1 MKSKLLVRLI
11 VSVCFCLSFVVSVSS
26 QSPLWIYGN
35 KLIHFSETGITTSNL
50 PQPGVDLDLHYTG
63 QIPTRGQNCQF
74 DNQGNLLFFI
84 IDGNIYDRDGYII
97 APYSEFAIENGHPIM
112 SCYSDDIAITNVP
125 GHCNKFYLF
134 YTVQYEQGSSITYG
148 YCSILDLDAQ
158 NPFFPNIPSRKGTL
172 VNGDFQTD
180 VDDPFYYF
188 FEANSSNNNG
198 TPPTYA
204 RRLTGINNSTKSFN
218 LFEVLELSEN
228 HKIVI
233 IGSRND
239 GFVFCEL
246 TPGNIT
252 IDSNCSIEGED
263 TEETYYGSLK
273 SVALAGGVYRIAS
286 QSVCNQGQTSEGNL
300 PFFVHNFSFPAGI
313 ASTTEFEINSDPN
326 DQIIAFEFSPDGN
339 NLWFTKLHEPQIGVC
354 NLNTGL
360 VSFPLSTSS
369 LPPSIDLSEFAFSEM
384 EGQKDESGAEVI
396 YLSSAS
402 GLYKLSSPNNPNT
415 STITTVSWAIGIPPC
430 SAEVNNIYNINS
442 IYTLQPQNTG
452 TPIIQDYLA
461 GSSCCHD
468 YVVIHDDAPTQINT
482 SIDGNWYNGQNPF
495 QNQSS
500 PIKIVNDL
508 VFQTGTVT
516 HIYNMTFEFDVNA
529 DVIIQKGA
537 SVYLH
542 GTTWT
547 SLDCEN
553 IMWPGVDLLGTTNA
567 ANSIDQL
574 PVSGGD
580 QGYLNLSNSVIE
592 NAMIGIDVG
601 GNFPNN
607 AGGIVRASQSTFR
620 NNYND
625 VIFKKYRFEIGGD
638 PVQNKSYF
646 NLCTFITD
654 EHLNNPSLSPNNH
667 VLLKSVDKISFKNCS
682 FMNKTDI
689 NTYNWF
695 NRGTGIYSSRASF
708 TVDGSND
715 TWSGSPVDSEQTTF
729 YKLQYGIRSAGFNDP
744 DAFYT
749 CKEQEF
755 QYCLYGIVNY
765 NTDNVLIYLNNFVL
779 PDAAG
784 FNSNETVERGI
795 YLTNSTG
802 YVVEQNTFDGFDDFQ
817 VNDEFPCAL
826 GIWVDNSGDAANEIR
841 NNDFNEMKL
850 GTYITRNNKN
860 MVIGPDSANADYDI
874 GFEQTGLQLICNTYT
889 NGQTDI
895 FRDAQTLIRQD
906 QGGIQPM
913 PLGFLNAGNRFSA
926 PDCEGAV
933 SDFVIDPDNVFYNNY
948 WCYDQP
954 NTIPDCGGICGV
966 AGVNQDMD
974 LLINNIAFGMDYD
987 DSDCPNKFGSPIV
1000 NSPNPVLISGFML
1013 QLDSVRVQLQV
1024 AKSTYKLVVDHN
1036 MKQNTL
1042 DVLTEA
1048 FPHESQYYRDLLMQR
1063 FPLSSE
1069 VMRELIKQST
1079 RLSPWHLTEV
1089 LLANSPLSK
1098 DLLFEIDRAQ
1108 ILSPFFMNFLQNANS
1123 GTSLKRVMELNIL
1136 NLATER
1142 DYLLQSIAH
1151 AGLSYESNAEIDLDQ
1166 AIHSSDYITQM
1177 AFQKGASA
1185 CRIVAAQLA
1194 SEGDYEYAISLV
1206 STDSLLSSYHRIL
1219 QMEQSVNGDWSLL
1232 NEVQKNILFEISAL
1246 KKDYG
1251 NSLALSI
1258 LHELGLGNQEPEPNF
1273 PIQYRSL
1280 KTRSNDYENENK
1292 LLGVWP
1298 NPASGSVWLTYPN
1311 EADGLGSVEIYDM
1324 QGRLINK
1331 FTPSSNGLVKIQL
1344 SNYSNGVYVVRLIA
1358 FEKEIDNVK
1367 LTVIEGK

>member
-11 VSVCFCLSFVVSVSS
+11 VSVSFCLSFVVSVSS

-50 PQPGVDLDLHYTG
+50 PQPGTDSTLHYIG
-63 QIPTRGQNCQF
+63 QIPNKGQNCQF
-74 DNQGNLLFFI
+74 DDQGNLLFFI
-84 IDGNIYDRDGYII
+84 IDGNIYDSEGYII
-97 APYSEFAIENGHPIM
+97 APYSEFANENGSPVM
-112 SCYSDDIAITNVP
+112 SCYSDDIASTNVP
-125 GHCNKFYLF
+125 GYCNKFYLF
-134 YTVQYEQGSSITYG
+134 YTVQDLQSSSQTYS
-148 YCSILDLDAQ
+148 YCSILDLEAQ
-158 NPFFPNIPSRKGTL
+158 NPFFPGMPNRKGSL
-172 VNGDFQTD
+172 INGYTQSDTN
-180 VDDPFYYF
+180 DPFYYF
-188 FEANSSNNNG
+188 FEANASNNDG
-198 TPPTYA
+198 PPPTYA

-218 LFEVLELSEN
+218 LFEILELSEN

-252 IDSNCSIEGED
+252 MDSNCSIEGVD

-273 SVALAGGVYRIAS
+273 SVALAGGGYRIAS

-300 PFFVHNFSFPAGI
+300 PFFIHNFSFPAGI
-313 ASTTEFEINSDPN
+313 TSTAEFEINSDPN

-369 LPPSIDLSEFAFSEM
+369 VPPSIDLTEFAFSEM

-415 STITTVSWAIGIPPC
+415 STITTVSWAFGIPPC

-452 TPIIQDYLA
+452 SPIIQNYLA

-468 YVVIHDDAPTQINT
+468 YVVIHDEAPTEINT
-482 SIDGNWYNGQNPF
+482 SIDGNWYDGQNPF

-529 DVIIQKGA
+529 DVIIEKGA

-547 SLDCEN
+547 SLSCED

-574 PVSGGD
+574 PITGGD

-625 VIFKKYRFEIGGD
+625 VIFKKYHFEIGND

-646 NLCTFITD
+646 NLCTFVTD

-715 TWSGSPVDSEQTTF
+715 AWTGSPTDSEQTTF
-729 YKLQYGIRSAGFNDP
+729 YKLLYGIRSAGFNDP
-744 DAFYT
+744 AAFYT

-765 NTDNVLIYLNNFVL
+765 NTDNVLIYLNNFKL

-784 FNSNETVERGI
+784 FSSNQSVERGI

-802 YVVEQNTFDGFDDFQ
+802 YTVEQNTFDGFDDFQ
-817 VNDEFPCAL
+817 VNDDFPCAL

-860 MVIGPDSANADYDI
+860 MVVGPDSTNADYDI

-926 PDCEGAV
+926 PDCEGSV

-948 WCYDQP
+948 WCHDQP

-966 AGVNQDMD
+966 AGVNLDMD
-974 LLINNIAFGMDYD
+974 LLINNIAFGNDYD

-1000 NSPNPVLISGFML
+1000 NSPNPALISGFML
-1013 QLDSVRVQLQV
+1013 QLDSVREQLQV

-1042 DVLTEA
+1042 DVLAEA

-1108 ILSPFFMNFLQNANS
+1108 ILSSFFMNFLQNANS

-1142 DYLLQSIAH
+1142 DYLIQSIAH
-1151 AGLSYESNAEIDLDQ
+1151 AGLSYESDAEIDLDQ
-1166 AIHSSDYITQM
+1166 AIHSSDYIAQM
-1177 AFQKGASA
+1177 GLQKGVSA
-1185 CRIVAAQLA
+1185 CRIIAAHFA
-1194 SEGDYEYAISLV
+1194 NEGEYEDAIELV
-1206 STDSLLSSYHRIL
+1206 SNDSLLSSYHRIL

-1232 NEVQKNILFEISAL
+1232 NEVQKNVLFEISDL
-1246 KKDYG
+1246 KKDYS

-1258 LHELGLGNQEPEPNF
+1258 LHELGLGNQEPEPKF

-1298 NPASGSVWLTYPN
+1298 NPASGSAWLTYPN

-1331 FTPSSNGLVKIQL
+1331 FTPSSNGLVEIQL

>member
-11 VSVCFCLSFVVSVSS
+11 VSVSFCLSFVVSVSS

-35 KLIHFSETGITTSNL
+35 KLIHFSGTEITTSNL
-50 PQPGVDLDLHYTG
+50 PQPGEDELLHYTG

-74 DNQGNLLFFI
+74 DDQGNLLFFI
-84 IDGNIYDRDGYII
+84 IDGNIYDSEGYII
-97 APYSEFAIENGHPIM
+97 APYSEFANENGSPVM
-112 SCYSDDIAITNVP
+112 SCYSDDIASTNVP
-125 GHCNKFYLF
+125 GYCNKFYLF
-134 YTVQYEQGSSITYG
+134 YTVQDLQSSSQTYS
-148 YCSILDLDAQ
+148 YCSILDLEAQ
-158 NPFFPNIPSRKGTL
+158 NPFFPGMPNRKGSL
-172 VNGDFQTD
+172 INGYTQSDTN
-180 VDDPFYYF
+180 DPFYYF
-188 FEANSSNNNG
+188 FEANASNNDG
-198 TPPTYA
+198 PPPTYA

-218 LFEVLELSEN
+218 LFEILELSEN

-252 IDSNCSIEGED
+252 MDSNCSIEGVD

-273 SVALAGGVYRIAS
+273 SVALAGGGYRIAS

-300 PFFVHNFSFPAGI
+300 PFFIHNFSFPAGI
-313 ASTTEFEINSDPN
+313 TSTAEFEINSDPN

-369 LPPSIDLSEFAFSEM
+369 VPPSIDLTEFAFSEM

-415 STITTVSWAIGIPPC
+415 STITTVSWAFGIPPC

-452 TPIIQDYLA
+452 SPIIQDYLA

-468 YVVIHDDAPTQINT
+468 YVVIHDEAPTEINT
-482 SIDGNWYNGQNPF
+482 SIDGNWYDGQNPF

-529 DVIIQKGA
+529 DVIIEKGA

-547 SLDCEN
+547 SLSCED
-553 IMWPGVDLLGTTNA
+553 IMWPGVDLLGTTNT

-574 PVSGGD
+574 PITGGD

-625 VIFKKYRFEIGGD
+625 VIFKKYHFEIGND

-646 NLCTFITD
+646 NLCTFVTD

-715 TWSGSPVDSEQTTF
+715 PWTGSPIDSEQTTF

-744 DAFYT
+744 AAFYT

-765 NTDNVLIYLNNFVL
+765 NTDNVLIYLNNFKL

-784 FNSNETVERGI
+784 FTSNGSMERGI

-802 YVVEQNTFDGFDDFQ
+802 YVVEQNTFTGFDDFQ
-817 VNDEFPCAL
+817 VAEEYPCAL

-850 GTYITRNNKN
+850 GIYITGQNRDTVDAGNGTDGSGEK
-860 MVIGPDSANADYDI
+860 DD
-874 GFEQTGLQLICNTYT
+874 QTGLQLLCNTFT
-889 NGQTDI
+889 NGQTDVY
-895 FRDAQTLIRQD
+895 RDQNTYMRWV
-906 QGGIQPM
+906 QGGNQGNGNPDIR
-913 PLGFLNAGNRFSA
+913 AGNRFSEN
-926 PDCEGAV
+926 DCSGTV
-933 SDFVIDPDNVFYNNY
+933 SDWINDPYNVEHIYY
-948 WCYDQP
+948 VCHDQP
-954 NTIPDCGGICGV
+954 NTIPDCGG
-966 AGVNQDMD
+966 
-974 LLINNIAFGMDYD
+974 
-987 DSDCPNKFGSPIV
+987 V
-1000 NSPNPVLISGFML
+1000 NSTHPEGNETILMTNSVDDGILYNEGDCANAYSSGGGQNPGGIAGIIT
-1013 QLDSVRVQLQV
+1013 QLNTARTELHI
-1024 AKSTYKLVVDHN
+1024 AKTTYNAVVDN
-1036 MKQNTL
+1036 NQKQSTIDILN
-1042 DVLTEA
+1042 EA
-1048 FPHESQYYRDLLMQR
+1048 FPHESQYYRDLLTNR
-1063 FPLSSE
+1063 YPLSDE
-1069 VMRELIKQST
+1069 VLRQLIAQSN
-1079 RLSPWHLTEV
+1079 RLSSWHLTEV
-1089 LLANSPLSK
+1089 FLANSPLRREM
-1098 DLLFEIDRAQ
+1098 LAQIERTQ
-1108 ILSPFFMNFLQNANS
+1108 ILSPFFMNFLYNADS
-1123 GTSLKRVMELNIL
+1123 GESLRTLMELNISG
-1136 NLATER
+1136 LATYR
-1142 DYLLQSIAH
+1142 DKLIQQIAQ
-1151 AGLSYESNAEIDLDQ
+1151 AGLNYEINPESEINRLIYLDTYLNQ
-1166 AIHSSDYITQM
+1166 INPSDALVFIRSR
-1177 AFQKGASA
+1177 ASL
-1185 CRIVAAQLA
+1185 LA
-1194 SEGDYEYAISLV
+1194 SKGNYSGAIALV
-1206 STDSLLSSYHRIL
+1206 ENEPALYHYKEIL
-1219 QMEQSVNGDWSLL
+1219 EIEQSVEGDWSLL
-1232 NEVQKNILFEISAL
+1232 NELQITELTIIGSKSSDFSSSMALGILNEIV
-1246 KKDYG
+1246 G
-1251 NSLALSI
+1251 NVL
-1258 LHELGLGNQEPEPNF
+1258 EPEPRVPN
-1273 PIQYRSL
+1273 QYRSIHFEVDNIHNAL
-1280 KTRSNDYENENK
+1280 P
-1292 LLGVWP
+1292 LMGLWP
-1298 NPASGSVWLTYPN
+1298 NPATNSTWLSYP
-1311 EADGLGSVEIYDM
+1311 ADADDNATIEVYDLQGKLITSFLLNMNGAVE
-1324 QGRLINK
+1324 L
-1331 FTPSSNGLVKIQL
+1331 SLV
-1344 SNYSNGVYVVRLIA
+1344 NYESGVYLVQLIA
-1358 FEKEIDNVK
+1358 LGKVVESIK
-1367 LTVIEGK
+1367 LTVINQN

>member
-11 VSVCFCLSFVVSVSS
+11 VSVSFCLSFVVSVSS
-26 QSPLWIYGN
+26 QSPLWVYGN

-50 PQPGVDLDLHYTG
+50 PQPGPDQNLHYTG
-63 QIPTRGQNCQF
+63 QIPNKGQSCQF
-74 DNQGNLLFFI
+74 DDQGNLLFFI
-84 IDGNIYDRDGYII
+84 IDGNIYDSEGYII
-97 APYSEFAIENGHPIM
+97 APYSEFANENGSPVM
-112 SCYSDDIAITNVP
+112 SCYSDDIASTNVP
-125 GHCNKFYLF
+125 GYCNKFYLF
-134 YTVQYEQGSSITYG
+134 YTVQDLQSSSQTYS
-148 YCSILDLDAQ
+148 YCSILDLEAQ
-158 NPFFPNIPSRKGTL
+158 NPFFPGMPNRKGSL
-172 VNGDFQTD
+172 INGYTQSDTN
-180 VDDPFYYF
+180 DPFYYF
-188 FEANSSNNNG
+188 FEANASNNDG
-198 TPPTYA
+198 PPPTYA

-218 LFEVLELSEN
+218 LFEILELSEN

-252 IDSNCSIEGED
+252 MDSNCSIEGVD

-273 SVALAGGVYRIAS
+273 SVALAGGGYRIAS
-286 QSVCNQGQTSEGNL
+286 QSLCNQGQTSEGNL
-300 PFFVHNFSFPAGI
+300 PFFIHNFSFPAGI
-313 ASTTEFEINSDPN
+313 TSTAEFEINSDPN

-360 VSFPLSTSS
+360 VSFPLPTSS
-369 LPPSIDLSEFAFSEM
+369 VPPSIDLTEFAFSEM

-468 YVVIHDDAPTQINT
+468 YIVIHDEAPTEINT
-482 SIDGNWYNGQNPF
+482 SIDGNWYDGQNPF

-529 DVIIQKGA
+529 DVIIEKGA

-547 SLDCEN
+547 SLSCED

-574 PVSGGD
+574 PISGGD

-592 NAMIGIDVG
+592 NAMVGIDVG

-607 AGGIVRASQSTFR
+607 AGGIVRASQSTYR

-625 VIFKKYRFEIGGD
+625 VVFKKYHFEIGDD

-646 NLCTFITD
+646 NLCTFVTD

-682 FMNKTDI
+682 FMNKTGI

-708 TVDGSND
+708 TVDGLND
-715 TWSGSPVDSEQTTF
+715 SWTGSPIDSEQTTF
-729 YKLQYGIRSAGFNDP
+729 YKLQYGIRSSGYNDP
-744 DAFYT
+744 HAFYT

-765 NTDNVLIYLNNFVL
+765 NTDNVLIYLNNFKL

-784 FNSNETVERGI
+784 FTSNGSMERGI

-802 YVVEQNTFDGFDDFQ
+802 YVVEQNTFTGFDDFQ
-817 VNDEFPCAL
+817 VAEEYPCAL
-826 GIWVDNSGDAANEIR
+826 GIWVDNSGDAANQIR

-850 GTYITRNNKN
+850 GTYVTRNNKN
-860 MVIGPDSANADYDI
+860 MVIGPDSANADNDI
-874 GFEQTGLQLICNTYT
+874 GLDQTGLQLLCNTYT

-895 FRDAQTLIRQD
+895 FRDAETLIRQD
-906 QGGIQPM
+906 QGGIQLQPIS
-913 PLGFLNAGNRFSA
+913 FLNAGNRFSA
-926 PDCEGAV
+926 VDCEGSV
-933 SDFVIDPDNVFYNNY
+933 GDFVIDPNNVFYNNY
-948 WCYDQP
+948 WCHDQP
-954 NTIPDCGGICGV
+954 NTIPDCGGTSNVSGPYW
-966 AGVNQDMD
+966 GMD
-974 LLINNIAFGMDYD
+974 LLTNNIDYNNAYD
-987 DSDCPNKFGSPIV
+987 DSDCPNIYGGSIG
-1000 NSPNPVLISGFML
+1000 NIPNPGLISGFL
-1013 QLDSVRVQLQV
+1013 SQLDSIRTQLIF
-1024 AKSTYKLVVDHN
+1024 AKNTYSLVIDN
-1036 MKQNTL
+1036 NQKQNTL
-1042 DVLTEA
+1042 DALTEA
-1048 FPHESQYYRDLLMQR
+1048 FPHESQYYRNLLIQR

-1069 VMRELIKQST
+1069 VIRKLIEQSS

-1089 LLANSPLSK
+1089 LLANSPLNK
-1098 DLLFEIDRAQ
+1098 DLLYEIERAQ
-1108 ILSPFFMNFLQNANS
+1108 ILSSFFINFLHNANS
-1123 GTSLKRVMELNIL
+1123 GTSLKRLMELNIL
-1136 NLATER
+1136 NLATEQ
-1142 DYLLQSIAH
+1142 DNLIQSIAH
-1151 AGLSYESNAEIDLDQ
+1151 SGFSYESDAETELDQ
-1166 AIHSSDYITQM
+1166 PIYTSDYL
-1177 AFQKGASA
+1177 
-1185 CRIVAAQLA
+1185 AQLSYQNGVSRLRIRAAYFA
-1194 SEGDYEYAISLV
+1194 SIGEYSDAFNLV
-1206 STDSLLSSYHRIL
+1206 SNEPLLASYYKIL
-1219 QMEQSVNGDWSLL
+1219 QMEQIVNGDWSLL
-1232 NEVQKNILFEISAL
+1232 NDSQISL
-1246 KKDYG
+1246 LWDISNSKKDYG
-1251 NSLALSI
+1251 SSLALSI
-1258 LHELGLGNQEPEPNF
+1258 LQESGHTNFEPEPRV

-1280 KTRSNDYENENK
+1280 QNGLEHRKSEYP
-1292 LLGVWP
+1292 LLGIWP
-1298 NPASGSVWLTYPN
+1298 NPAKSSAWLHYPI
-1311 EADGLGSVEIYDM
+1311 EADEYGTIEIYDA
-1324 QGRLINK
+1324 QGRLMNK
-1331 FTPSSNGLVKIQL
+1331 FKPNNNGLVEL
-1344 SNYSNGVYVVRLIA
+1344 SLKDYSSGIYIVHLIA
-1358 FEKEIDNVK
+1358 FDKAVESIK
-1367 LTVIEGK
+1367 LTVLH